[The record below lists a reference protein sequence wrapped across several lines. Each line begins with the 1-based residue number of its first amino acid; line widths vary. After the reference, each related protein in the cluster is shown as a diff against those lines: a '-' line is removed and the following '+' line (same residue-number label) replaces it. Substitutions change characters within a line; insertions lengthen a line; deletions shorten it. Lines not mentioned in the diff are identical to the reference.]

1 METKLV
7 DMGNGV
13 VGIKLGAHVARAIR
27 FAPGDVIQIT
37 IEGGGLKVIRK
48 PTAAE
53 LDPNDVNCSN
63 LWEHATKFWTSVGQ
77 RS

>member
-1 METKLV
+1 METNLV

-13 VGIKLGAHVARAIR
+13 VGITLNVHVARTIR
-27 FAPGDVIQIT
+27 FSPGDVVQIT

-48 PTAAE
+48 STAAV
-53 LDPNDVNCSN
+53 LDPNQVHCGN
-63 LWEHATKFWTSVGQ
+63 LWEHASKFWASIGQ